1 VEFVVEIVSV
11 ELLVPPAVRATVA
24 GMNEAVGPLA
34 TTGVIEAE
42 RLASVVRPELPSW
55 IFDDPVV
62 PAVTVPVEGM
72 EAIVKFPVTMTLSI
86 VECTMLP
93 E

>member
-11 ELLVPPAVRATVA
+11 RITGAASRKSYRS

-72 EAIVKFPVTMTLSI
+72 ESDSEVSGHDDS
-86 VECTMLP
+86 EYC
-93 E
+93 

>member
-11 ELLVPPAVRATVA
+11 ELLVPPAVRSYPLLE
-24 GMNEAVGPLA
+24 MNAVGA
-34 TTGVIEAE
+34 TTTGVIEAE

-62 PAVTVPVEGM
+62 
-72 EAIVKFPVTMTLSI
+72 LQ
-86 VECTMLP
+86 
-93 E
+93 